1 MPEVQPVIGLLICI
15 GLCVLAGLVL
25 LVAMA
30 RRDDG
35 FLGLVG
41 LSTLMAA
48 GMLGA
53 VYAAYSSG

>member
-1 MPEVQPVIGLLICI
+1 MIGLLICI

>member
-1 MPEVQPVIGLLICI
+1 
-15 GLCVLAGLVL
+15 
-25 LVAMA
+25 MA